1 MTAPHQPDLESAAAS
16 ARAAIDRREAIR
28 RVSGLLGGIAL
39 STSAGFL
46 AGCDRRARTVAATT
60 GAGLFTPAD
69 IAFLDEVAETILP
82 ATGTPGAKAAQCGAF
97 IALMITDSYDEKDR
111 QAFREGM
118 QALDAECRK
127 AHQLDFMTASAAQR
141 QSLLETLDKAQ
152 KAAREARGADQAPRH
167 YFERIKELTVVG
179 YFTSEIGCTQ
189 ALRYAE
195 TPGRFDPCVPYTPG
209 ERAWA
214 EHA

>member
-1 MTAPHQPDLESAAAS
+1 MTAPHP
-16 ARAAIDRREAIR
+16 IDRREAIR
-28 RVSGLLGGIAL
+28 RVSARLGGIAL

-46 AGCDRRARTVAATT
+46 AACDRRARTVAAT
-60 GAGLFTPAD
+60 AGVGTFTPAD

-82 ATGTPGAKAAQCGAF
+82 ATGTPGAKAAKCGAF
-97 IALMITDSYDEKDR
+97 MALMITDSADEKDR

-118 QALDAECRK
+118 RTLDAECRT
-127 AHQLDFMTASAAQR
+127 AHRVDFMAASAAQR
-141 QSLLETLDKAQ
+141 KSLLESLDKAQ
-152 KAAREARGADQAPRH
+152 KAAREAPGADQAPRH
-167 YFERIKELTVVG
+167 YFGRIKELALVG

-195 TPGRFDPCVPYTPG
+195 TPGRFDPCVPYAPG

-214 EHA
+214 DHA